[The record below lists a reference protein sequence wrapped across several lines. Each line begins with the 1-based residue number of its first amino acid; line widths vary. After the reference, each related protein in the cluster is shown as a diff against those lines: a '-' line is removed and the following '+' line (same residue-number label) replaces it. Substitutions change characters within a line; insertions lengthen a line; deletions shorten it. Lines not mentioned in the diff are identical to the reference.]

1 MSQQSLFG
9 FAPAEP
15 TDRLFLALF
24 PDQATATRIAALAAD
39 VGKRHRLDS
48 RPHQTDRLHITLVH
62 IGDWVGL
69 PGDVVENT
77 LAAAARVR
85 AAAVDVAMDEVASF
99 SNRRSKLPVVLKS
112 SQRNEALHALRAG
125 IGRELA
131 AVGLGRCLTGSFE
144 PHVTLTYAAQN
155 VAAEAV
161 EPIAWTA
168 HEFVLI
174 HSLLGQTRHIPLGR
188 WPLSTG

>member
-15 TDRLFLALF
+15 TDRLFLAVF
-24 PDQATATRIAALAAD
+24 PDAATAAGISALATD

-69 PGDVVENT
+69 PAATVEST

-85 AAAVDVAMDEVASF
+85 AAPVDIALDEVMSFAS
-99 SNRRSKLPVVLKS
+99 RRSKPPVVLKS
-112 SQRNEALHALRAG
+112 RQRNEALHALRAG

-131 AVGLGRCLTGSFE
+131 AVGLGRCVAAPFE
-144 PHVTLTYAAQN
+144 PHVTLTYATQGI
-155 VAAEAV
+155 VAEAV
-161 EPIAWTA
+161 DPVIWTA

-188 WPLSTG
+188 WPLNAG

>member
-24 PDQATATRIAALAAD
+24 PDASTAAAVAALAAD

-62 IGDWVGL
+62 IGDWAGL
-69 PGDVVENT
+69 PADIVDST

-85 AAAVDVAMDEVASF
+85 AAPVDIAMDEVVSF
-99 SNRRSKLPVVLKS
+99 ANRRSKPPVVLKS
-112 SQRNEALHALRAG
+112 RQRNEALHALRAG

-131 AVGLGRCLTGSFE
+131 AVGLGRCVTGTFE
-144 PHVTLTYAAQN
+144 PHVTLTYATQN

-161 EPIAWTA
+161 GPIAWTA
-168 HEFVLI
+168 QEFVLI

-188 WPLSTG
+188 WPLTAG